1 MITYAV
7 ISTAAAIGLAGTIVL
22 LIKRARRLKAENV
35 SQANTID
42 RLEHIVRR
50 QQEVAREATEAR
62 EKITTGTDRERFD
75 ASLDILSDGADA
87 SRSRD
92 HD

>member
-62 EKITTGTDRERFD
+62 EKITTGSDRERFD
-75 ASLDILSDGADA
+75 ASLDILSDDA
-87 SRSRD
+87 GSDRD